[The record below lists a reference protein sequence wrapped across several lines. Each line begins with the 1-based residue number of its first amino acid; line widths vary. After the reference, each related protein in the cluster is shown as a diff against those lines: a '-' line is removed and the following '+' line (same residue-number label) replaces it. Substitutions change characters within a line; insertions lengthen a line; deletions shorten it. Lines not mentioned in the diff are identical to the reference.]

1 MRKKNGA
8 VTLQDAARLWIP
20 RVGARRTSESL
31 GRELVNLARIPV
43 PASHFRGGQ
52 KFFFECC
59 FESTAPPATF
69 ASVPPL
75 LVPGSRHRSECEFNA
90 AQKARFHRCFRAV
103 GVFFEQTF
111 ASATDLVSAY

>member
-1 MRKKNGA
+1 LEPR
-8 VTLQDAARLWIP
+8 AAP
-20 RVGARRTSESL
+20 RTSESL
-31 GRELVNLARIPV
+31 GRELVKLARIPV

-75 LVPGSRHRSECEFNA
+75 LVPGSRHRSECEFNPR
-90 AQKARFHRCFRAV
+90 KRPDFI
-103 GVFFEQTF
+103 GVFARSDFF
-111 ASATDLVSAY
+111 